1 MNRLSSENKNKSVNS
16 LLALLL
22 LTAFSFTVLYIC
34 TSSSPRYA
42 INPWVDAN
50 AFFTVGKGMAKG
62 MIPYKDLFEQKGP
75 LLYLIHCIAYK
86 ISNTSFT
93 GVYVLESLSLTIT
106 LFFVYKLAKLCIN
119 EKASV
124 LVSVITGVV
133 ITNTFAL
140 YLGDSAEE
148 FCLPSLAIAIY
159 YLVRFFRNPDSKEL
173 KGYTYFICGILAGCV
188 AMIKYSIIGIWFAWM
203 ACIALYTL
211 IIKKDVKSAFV
222 NSIIFL
228 IGMGVS
234 FIPWIIYFA
243 ANGALKDFIVTYFI
257 INSGSY
263 SRDKTTGIL
272 HLLKNVYNRLVIYSL
287 YSEWLSILSFAGVVL
302 ASVTRRIF
310 PKKLV
315 PHFVFPAVFICHI
328 FLTYF
333 GTGIAYYHLTFAV
346 FVPLA
351 FIVLFSYFEM
361 LVKDKKIRQAVSIT
375 LTAVLCIGVI
385 PFSMYN
391 STSSKTVHRKT
402 EDTVQYSFSHYI
414 TEHNPNAKVLNLGF
428 LDGGFYVM
436 NDTLPPFKHFER
448 QNIPPEK
455 YAENVNEQM
464 RYLNEALADYVIVR
478 QTKEPDEKR
487 NHQYYPTLS
496 KNYSLVKTQQEKII
510 DVNTKEMTLTFYLY
524 EKNK

>member
-1 MNRLSSENKNKSVNS
+1 MSRLSSENKNKSVNS

-22 LTAFSFTVLYIC
+22 LTAFSFAVLYIC
-34 TSSSPRYA
+34 TASSPRYA

-75 LLYLIHCIAYK
+75 LLYFIHCIAYM

-93 GVYVLESLSLTIT
+93 GVYILESLSLTVT
-106 LFFVYKLAKLCIN
+106 LFFVYKLAKLCVD

-124 LVSVITGVV
+124 LVSVITGIV

-159 YLVRFFRNPDSKEL
+159 YLVKFFRNPDGKEL
-173 KGYTYFICGILAGCV
+173 KWHTYFICGILAGCV

-211 IIKKDVKSAFV
+211 IIKRNVKSAFV
-222 NSIIFL
+222 NSFIFL
-228 IGMGVS
+228 VGMGVS

-243 ANGALKDFIVTYFI
+243 VNGALKDFIVTYFI

-263 SRDKTTGIL
+263 S
-272 HLLKNVYNRLVIYSL
+272 KNQSTNPIYLAKMAYKRMIFYSG
-287 YSEWLSILSFAGVVL
+287 YSEWLSILSIAGVVL

-310 PKKLV
+310 PKKV
-315 PHFVFPAVFICHI
+315 IPHFVLPAVFICNM
-328 FLTYF
+328 FLTYI
-333 GTGIAYYHLTFAV
+333 GLGIAYYHLTFAV

-351 FIVLFSYFEM
+351 FIVVFSYFEM
-361 LVKDKKIRQAVSIT
+361 IVKDKKIRQTISIT

-391 STSSKTVHRKT
+391 STSSKMVHRKV
-402 EDTVQYSFSHYI
+402 EDTVQYSFDQYI
-414 TEHNPNAKVLNLGF
+414 TEHNPDAKVLNLGF

-436 NDTLPPFKHFER
+436 NNTLPPFRHFER
-448 QNIPPEK
+448 QNIPPEN

-496 KNYSLVKTQQEKII
+496 ENYSLVKTQQEKIT
-510 DVNTKEMTLTFYLY
+510 DVNTKEITLTFYLY